1 MLIGLGYSLIPGAR
15 PSHRPFLFSDIF
27 PRMNKTQ
34 RRAVAASKSL
44 EATNKAMEVA
54 MQALDRIEAHEKECG
69 KRWAEAVFELKYL
82 RDSTDA
88 HAARWE
94 RLAWLVLGTFVAT
107 AIVHLTDLMM

>member
-1 MLIGLGYSLIPGAR
+1 
-15 PSHRPFLFSDIF
+15 
-27 PRMNKTQ
+27 MNKTQ
-34 RRAVAASKSL
+34 RRERSA
-44 EATNKAMEVA
+44 NQAMDVA
-54 MQALDRIEAHEKECG
+54 MQALDRIEAHEVECG

-107 AIVHLTDLMM
+107 AIVHLTDFMI